1 MCFPS
6 ACPTEA
12 MESYFNQ
19 AVFTAYRLGAYVLL
33 HWIDDPAMLAI
44 VFC

>member
-1 MCFPS
+1 
-6 ACPTEA
+6 
-12 MESYFNQ
+12 METYFNQ